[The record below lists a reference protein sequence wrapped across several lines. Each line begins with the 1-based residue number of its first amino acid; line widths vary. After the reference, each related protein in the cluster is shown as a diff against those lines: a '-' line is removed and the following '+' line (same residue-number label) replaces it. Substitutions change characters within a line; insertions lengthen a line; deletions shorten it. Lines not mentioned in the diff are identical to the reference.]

1 MGRNGCNHSM
11 DAEREKANSTGA
23 KVRMAHGRRG
33 KLSMPRKPSGMY
45 IRTLS
50 AISDVR
56 ADFMFSGQEW
66 MRMETAF
73 GKFMLPVWKRAGY
86 NDPQIVR
93 KITKTGSNRDDPEE
107 LSTLLL

>member
-1 MGRNGCNHSM
+1 M

-45 IRTLS
+45 IRMLS
-50 AISDVR
+50 TISAMR
-56 ADFMFSGQEW
+56 AEVIFFGQEW

-73 GKFMLPVWKRAGY
+73 GKFMLPV
-86 NDPQIVR
+86 
-93 KITKTGSNRDDPEE
+93 
-107 LSTLLL
+107 